1 MGNGSN
7 FPGRATRLQYGR
19 VVQRLECPP
28 YTRKVPGSNPGAP
41 TMEIPIIYEDGDF
54 LIIDKPSGLLTHPV
68 NREDKSPSVVGWVLE
83 KYPEIAHVHDE
94 YGASV
99 GEWVD
104 LRPGIVHRLD
114 RETSGLLLIAK
125 TQPSFNYLKNLFAER
140 KIKKSYLALVYGHL
154 KNQRGVIDAPLG
166 KVVDRSGQGRQ
177 TTRIN
182 AKNKL
187 KEKAAVTEYEVHEEY
202 LDYSLV
208 EARPQTGRTH
218 QIRAHLRSIGHPVVC
233 DRIYAGKKM
242 VCPFELGRLFLH
254 AAKLSFVSPAGSAI
268 TVESDL
274 PKELDNFLQTLPKK
288 QK

>member
-1 MGNGSN
+1 M
-7 FPGRATRLQYGR
+7 
-19 VVQRLECPP
+19 
-28 YTRKVPGSNPGAP
+28 
-41 TMEIPIIYEDGDF
+41 
-54 LIIDKPSGLLTHPV
+54 
-68 NREDKSPSVVGWVLE
+68 
-83 KYPEIAHVHDE
+83 
-94 YGASV
+94 
-99 GEWVD
+99 
-104 LRPGIVHRLD
+104 
-114 RETSGLLLIAK
+114 
-125 TQPSFNYLKNLFAER
+125 
-140 KIKKSYLALVYGHL
+140 YGHL

-218 QIRAHLRSIGHPVVC
+218 QIRAHLKSIGHPVVC